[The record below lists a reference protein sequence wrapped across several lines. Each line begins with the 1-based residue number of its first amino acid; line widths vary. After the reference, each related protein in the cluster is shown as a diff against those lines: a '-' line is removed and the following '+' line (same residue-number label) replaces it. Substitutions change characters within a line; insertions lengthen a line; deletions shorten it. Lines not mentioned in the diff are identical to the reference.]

1 MKPVEFVVFGTPVP
15 QGSKSATVRGGRAVM
30 YNATA
35 GIPAW
40 RTAITQVASDLGHA
54 GLRLD
59 GPLHVHLHFFLPRPK
74 SHFRANGVLRDDA
87 PYWHTSK
94 PDADKLTRAIY
105 DALTVAGVIADD
117 RLIASGTQLKSY
129 TSGSPG
135 VQIAIDTLTPTP
147 KKEQ

>member
-1 MKPVEFVVFGTPVP
+1 MNRIEFTVYGTPIP

-40 RTAITQVASDLGHA
+40 RKAIADAATAAGHA
-54 GLRLD
+54 TLHLD
-59 GPLHVHLHFFLPRPK
+59 GPLHAHLHFFLPRPK
-74 SHFRANGVLRDDA
+74 SHYRANGDLRDDA
-87 PYWHTSK
+87 PYWHQTK

-105 DALTVAGVIADD
+105 DALTAAGVIADD
-117 RLIASGTQLKSY
+117 RHIASGTQLKSY

-135 VQIAIDTLTPTP
+135 VHIAIDTLTPTP